1 MNGASNFSSDQQT
14 SQMSEEEIRPVD
26 EDVDVGAVKVKEWF
40 QNYK

>member
-1 MNGASNFSSDQQT
+1 MNGAKNFSSDQQT

-26 EDVDVGAVKVKEWF
+26 EDVGAVLVKEWF